1 MNILELHYDFNLMAD
16 HVGGNDR
23 RSFSKPEI
31 DWLLNRAQDALMKQ
45 QVDVFELNSKKTHD
59 LMSLHIK
66 QPLQPG
72 IVATLH
78 PDRIQSPNGNIYV
91 YELPLDTAGTLF
103 NGLIYPY
110 FSFTKV
116 AATIT
121 KNGCDYRATGKYM
134 DNDDFEEGIKS
145 SLQLDELTLF
155 VNIGKRVLTEGS
167 SMYIYS
173 LYPIKDSKVYIEY
186 IKKPRNICIGGY
198 IYLDGILTTE
208 VQPELP
214 ERLHYK
220 WVSYAV
226 GLAFGTIGDQEYTLK
241 KDIITNFVE

>member
-1 MNILELHYDFNLMAD
+1 MSILELHYDFNLMAD
-16 HVGGNDR
+16 KVGGNDR

-59 LMSLHIK
+59 LMPLHIK
-66 QPLQPG
+66 QPRQPG
-72 IVATLH
+72 ISATQYTGL
-78 PDRIQSPNGNIYV
+78 IKSPQGNIYI
-91 YELPLDTAGTLF
+91 YEIPLDT
-103 NGLIYPY
+103 GLMMSPY
-110 FSFTKV
+110 FSFTKIS
-116 AATIT
+116 ANLTS
-121 KNGCDYRATGKYM
+121 NGCNYRATAKYM

-145 SLQLDELTLF
+145 SLQLDEQTMF
-155 VNIGKRVLTEGS
+155 VNMGTSTVQVINSQNRSLYLYT
-167 SMYIYS
+167 
-173 LYPIKDSKVYIEY
+173 LYPIQDNLVYIEY
-186 IKKPRNICIGGY
+186 IKKPRNVCIGGY
-198 IYLDGILTTE
+198 IYLDGTLTTQ

-226 GLAFGTIGDQEYTLK
+226 GLAFGTMGDQEYTLK